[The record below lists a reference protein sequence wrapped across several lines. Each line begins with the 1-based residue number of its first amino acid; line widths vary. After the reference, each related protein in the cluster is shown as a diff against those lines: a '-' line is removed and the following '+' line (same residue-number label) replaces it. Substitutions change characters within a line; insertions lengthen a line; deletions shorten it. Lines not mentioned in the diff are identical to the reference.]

1 MDLADLQRLVD
12 AFEASDWN
20 EIHLAVDG
28 VEVHLSAARGG
39 LPPRPAAPRRLR
51 PPPPASRRV
60 PGRRCQPRP
69 RRAAAAAPAG
79 RPRHHSKPA
88 PGGDG
93 APEGVTG
100 TPFATPGS
108 GIGAAAAA
116 ARTAG
121 EPVLAPSPGIFW
133 RSPAPG
139 QPPFVEVGA
148 RVEPDTVVCIVE
160 LMKLMN
166 RVSAGRAGIVTAIP
180 VGNGL
185 PVEKGEP
192 IVYVQTW
199 LTRPDRTPSPV
210 GVAL

>member
-28 VEVHLSAARGG
+28 VEVHLSATGG
-39 LPPRPAAPRRLR
+39 LPPAAGAAAPTAAASAPAVPAPGSAGAPAGLGAPAAPIA
-51 PPPPASRRV
+51 PAA
-60 PGRRCQPRP
+60 G
-69 RRAAAAAPAG
+69 AAPAVSS
-79 RPRHHSKPA
+79 PPA
-88 PGGDG
+88 APASNG

-108 GIGAAAAA
+108 GIGVPGPPP
-116 ARTAG
+116 TAG

-139 QPPFVEVGA
+139 QPPFVEVGG
-148 RVEPDTVVCIVE
+148 RVEADTVVCIVE

-166 RVSAGRAGIVTAIP
+166 RVSAGRAGVVTAIP

-185 PVEKGEP
+185 SVEKGEP
-192 IVYVQTW
+192 IVYVQ
-199 LTRPDRTPSPV
+199 PDPAP
-210 GVAL
+210 

>member
-28 VEVHLSAARGG
+28 VEVHLSATAGG
-39 LPPRPAAPRRLR
+39 GTGG
-51 PPPPASRRV
+51 PPPAAGAV
-60 PGRRCQPRP
+60 GAPGPP
-69 RRAAAAAPAG
+69 AAAPTAA
-79 RPRHHSKPA
+79 PTANAPSAAPA
-88 PGGDG
+88 SNG

-108 GIGAAAAA
+108 GIGAPGPPP
-116 ARTAG
+116 TAG

-139 QPPFVEVGA
+139 QPPFVEVGG
-148 RVEPDTVVCIVE
+148 RVEADTVVCIVE

-166 RVSAGRAGIVTAIP
+166 RVSAGRAGVVTAIP

-185 PVEKGEP
+185 SVEKGEP
-192 IVYVQTW
+192 IVYVQ
-199 LTRPDRTPSPV
+199 PDPTP
-210 GVAL
+210 

>member
-28 VEVHLSAARGG
+28 VEVHLSATGGGAAGG
-39 LPPRPAAPRRLR
+39 LHP
-51 PPPPASRRV
+51 
-60 PGRRCQPRP
+60 
-69 RRAAAAAPAG
+69 AAAAPAA
-79 RPRHHSKPA
+79 PA
-88 PGGDG
+88 PAPPAPATAAANG

-108 GIGAAAAA
+108 GIGVPAPPP
-116 ARTAG
+116 TAG

-139 QPPFVEVGA
+139 QPPFVEVGG
-148 RVEPDTVVCIVE
+148 RVEADTVVCIVE

-166 RVSAGRAGIVTAIP
+166 RVSAGCAGVVTAIP

-185 PVEKGEP
+185 SVEKGEP
-192 IVYVQTW
+192 IVYVQ
-199 LTRPDRTPSPV
+199 PDPAP
-210 GVAL
+210 

>member
-28 VEVHLSAARGG
+28 VEVHLSATAGG
-39 LPPRPAAPRRLR
+39 GTGG
-51 PPPPASRRV
+51 PPPAAGAVGAPS
-60 PGRRCQPRP
+60 
-69 RRAAAAAPAG
+69 AAPA
-79 RPRHHSKPA
+79 SN
-88 PGGDG
+88 G

-108 GIGAAAAA
+108 GIGAPAPPP
-116 ARTAG
+116 TAG

-139 QPPFVEVGA
+139 QPPFVEVGG
-148 RVEPDTVVCIVE
+148 RVEADTVVGIVE

-166 RVSAGRAGIVTAIP
+166 RVSAGRAGVVTAIP

-185 PVEKGEP
+185 SVEKGEP
-192 IVYVQTW
+192 IVYVQ
-199 LTRPDRTPSPV
+199 PDPAP
-210 GVAL
+210 

>member
-20 EIHLAVDG
+20 EIHLEVDG
-28 VEVHLSAARGG
+28 VEVHLSAVSGNSGQSDASR
-39 LPPRPAAPRRLR
+39 PRSLDGAPAAAAAATP
-51 PPPPASRRV
+51 
-60 PGRRCQPRP
+60 
-69 RRAAAAAPAG
+69 AAAAPAA
-79 RPRHHSKPA
+79 A
-88 PGGDG
+88 P

-108 GIGAAAAA
+108 GIGAAP
-116 ARTAG
+116 TAPKEG
-121 EPVLAPSPGIFW
+121 EPVPAPSPGIFW

-139 QPPFVEVGA
+139 QPPFVEVGT

-166 RVSAGRAGIVTAIP
+166 RVSAGVAGVVTALP
-180 VGNGL
+180 VGNGV

-192 IVYVQTW
+192 IVYIQPG
-199 LTRPDRTPSPV
+199 R
-210 GVAL
+210 A

>member
-28 VEVHLSAARGG
+28 VEVHLSATCRRPDSRRHRASAVPAPTPVPRSAH
-39 LPPRPAAPRRLR
+39 PRPRCARAPR
-51 PPPPASRRV
+51 PPPHSARRPASN
-60 PGRRCQPRP
+60 
-69 RRAAAAAPAG
+69 
-79 RPRHHSKPA
+79 
-88 PGGDG
+88 G

-108 GIGAAAAA
+108 GIGAAPTAP
-116 ARTAG
+116 TAG

-148 RVEPDTVVCIVE
+148 RVSPT
-160 LMKLMN
+160 
-166 RVSAGRAGIVTAIP
+166 RWSA
-180 VGNGL
+180 
-185 PVEKGEP
+185 
-192 IVYVQTW
+192 
-199 LTRPDRTPSPV
+199 SSS
-210 GVAL
+210 